1 LILKSKLSRIQE
13 ARKIQKLKEAA
24 AKGVGSSTRKG
35 KKIQLEVFNSN
46 YFIVQK

>member
-1 LILKSKLSRIQE
+1 LILKSQWNKIQA

-46 YFIVQK
+46 YLVQK